1 MDNYFND
8 RMIERRDV
16 SALTPAATVTAT
28 FGTNA
33 VSQIKNY
40 TLTLDQNTVLN
51 VGGEIYNNQAIVIK
65 VTGDF
70 RLSISQVGYTFHG
83 GNMSSGEFTG
93 YNGTKTNYLII
104 YCFDAT
110 NKIFFCNLIIA
121 SINCSGRG
129 GQPGR

>member
-8 RMIERRDV
+8 RLIERRDV

-33 VSQIKNY
+33 ASQIKNY
-40 TLTLDQNTVLN
+40 TLILDQNTVLN

-65 VTGDF
+65 ITGNF
-70 RLSISQVGYTFHG
+70 TLSIIQATYTFQG
-83 GNMSSGEFTG
+83 SNMTSGVFTG
-93 YNGTKTNYLII
+93 YDGSKVNYLVI

-110 NKIFFCNLIIA
+110 NKIFFCNLITNSNA
-121 SINCSGRG
+121 
-129 GQPGR
+129 